1 MVISYSQNALTGD
14 GWKPGNAKLP
24 IGVGQNRQSGD
35 WRSRRHQPLH
45 QPLHER
51 RVPRQL
57 THTDDPTGLQ

>member
-1 MVISYSQNALTGD
+1 MVILYSQSVLTGD

-57 THTDDPTGLQ
+57 